1 MLGVQD
7 NYWYN
12 LCMGKTLTEADL
24 NNIPKET
31 LVVMYLELKEQMDQ
45 LQVKMDSLQEN
56 MNVLIQQRFGRKTEQ
71 TSQITGQLAINNLGE
86 IVEILNEAEQLTED
100 GLSEEPSVSDVIRTN
115 RKHKGKKAEDISRLE
130 EVTPT
135 KHIIPEYELN
145 QIFPNGYKELPPI
158 ESVHVEYQRARYL
171 KHRDIVCVYAG
182 KDSNGDDVIVKANG
196 DKYLLRNS
204 ILTPSLF
211 GSVFEAKYVNAQP
224 INRIAETLA
233 FNDVNISKQVMA
245 GWCIKIAER
254 YLVPVY
260 NEMHR
265 QILKSKLIHCDE
277 TPFKVTNDGRD
288 GNSKSYMWVYHTD
301 QQYGSPPIYLYEYQP
316 TRKTENPREFL
327 KDYTGI
333 LLTDG
338 YQVYHTLK
346 KENPDKLTVAGCW
359 VHAKRKYAEIIKAVG
374 EKKAVGTIAYEG
386 NQRIATITHVNNMVK
401 GKNNKEILAHRQTS
415 VKPLVDDYFNWVR
428 TTLDTTVLDKASKTY
443 KALNYSLHQEEYLRE
458 FLNNPII
465 PMDNNDAERS
475 IRSFCVGKH
484 NWKLC
489 DTKNGAKSSG
499 ILYSIAETAKANNL
513 KPAEYMQY
521 LLEQILLHDEDAPST
536 YLPFLMPWSEELPE
550 RYRNTVKP

>member
-1 MLGVQD
+1 MRK
-7 NYWYN
+7 N
-12 LCMGKTLTEADL
+12 TLTEAEL
-24 NNIPKET
+24 KKIPKDA
-31 LVVMYLELKEQMDQ
+31 LIVMYLGLAEQMEQ
-45 LQVKMDSLQEN
+45 LQVKIDALQEN
-56 MNVLIQQRFGRKTEQ
+56 MNVLIQQRYGRKTEKS
-71 TSQITGQLAINNLGE
+71 SQIAGQLAVNNLGE
-86 IVEILNEAEQLTED
+86 IVEILNEAEQLTEE
-100 GLSEEPSVSDVIRTN
+100 GLPEEPAADKAIKESKKR
-115 RKHKGKKAEDISRLE
+115 KGKKTEDISRLE
-130 EVTPT
+130 ETTPT

-145 QIFPNGYKELPPI
+145 RIFPNGYKELPPV
-158 ESVHVEYQRARYL
+158 ETVHVEYQRARYL
-171 KHRDIVCVYAG
+171 KHRDIICVYAG
-182 KDSNGDDVIVKANG
+182 KDVNGDDVIVKADGEKN
-196 DKYLLRNS
+196 LLRNS

-211 GSVFEAKYVNAQP
+211 GAVFEAKYVNAQP

-254 YLVPVY
+254 YLIHVY
-260 NEMHR
+260 NEMHK
-265 QILKSKLIHCDE
+265 QMLKSKLIHCDE

-288 GNSKSYMWVYHTD
+288 GNPKSYMWVYHTD

-327 KDYTGI
+327 KDYKGI

-386 NQRIATITHVNNMVK
+386 NQKIAAITYVNNMVK
-401 GKNNKEILAHRQTS
+401 GKSNKEILNHRQS
-415 VKPLVDDYFNWVR
+415 VVKPLVDDYFNWIR
-428 TTLDTTVLDKASKTY
+428 KTLDTMVLDKASKTY
-443 KALNYSLHQEEYLRE
+443 KALTYSLHQEEYLRE

-513 KPAEYMQY
+513 KPAEYMQF

-536 YLPFLMPWSEELPE
+536 YLPFLMPWSEDLPDSC
-550 RYRNTVKP
+550 RNTIKS